1 MSRETHLLIYVAPLL
16 EREFDLFKVGHTT
29 IAAIKGRRSQLRRE
43 LSEPKLELYPM
54 VVYPP
59 DTPKSTVQIHE
70 RDLIWMVRLRS
81 LSLFR
86 HPTTKI
92 KFEVVYFP
100 TTPAMR
106 FWNASEPDK
115 RDLSFQIF
123 LRAFLL
129 GEEGGSSQPIPLH
142 QVTTLLE
149 HHRKQ
154 WQGVRE
160 VRFEYDRAKTHRYFE
175 QRLRQQRREEREHW
189 DRVLQEERK
198 EKARLEH
205 LERLEAARRIKT
217 F

>member
-16 EREFDLFKVGHTT
+16 EHEFDLFKVGHTT
-29 IAAIKGRRSQLRRE
+29 LAGIKGRRSQLRRE

-59 DTPKSTVQIHE
+59 DTSESTVRIHE
-70 RDLIWMVRLRS
+70 RDLVWLISQRS
-81 LSLFR
+81 LSLFQ
-86 HPTTKI
+86 HPITKI
-92 KFEVVYFP
+92 KYEVVYFP

-106 FWNASEPDK
+106 FWSESEPDK
-115 RDLSFQIF
+115 REISFRVF

-129 GEEGGSSQPIPLH
+129 GEQGGSSETIPL
-142 QVTTLLE
+142 QQKTTLLDQR
-149 HHRKQ
+149 RKE
-154 WQGVRE
+154 WQRVRE
-160 VRFEYDRAKTHRYFE
+160 VRFEDESAKRKQYSE
-175 QRLRQQRREEREHW
+175 QRLRQQRREERERW
-189 DRVLQEERK
+189 ERVLQEEKK